1 MPTSVILKLTPLP
14 SRLPSRTGFPQT
26 VRRLRASHASVQGL
40 LDNLTDLRAAK
51 QLQGMKLAR
60 LGHAQSDLL
69 RAAIV
74 FSGAGVDAVLK
85 QLVRDTL
92 PRLLRGHAPTQE
104 RWTKFLS
111 ELSKQERTVFAV
123 LKNRSVDDALLTA
136 YIDSL
141 TTRSL
146 QGHDELKNVRDA
158 LGLDEIQFSNDRLQG
173 FREFFD
179 ARNTIAHELDLKPS
193 RGQGDAERRD
203 RNMKPSLEMCDR
215 VFLLLVDY
223 VLATEELM
231 SPRLPAA

>member
-1 MPTSVILKLTPLP
+1 MLVPSSVILKLTPLP
-14 SRLPSRTGFPQT
+14 AKLPYRVGFPQT

-51 QLQGMKLAR
+51 QLQGLKLAR

-92 PRLLRGHAPTQE
+92 PKLLRVHPPTRE
-104 RWTKFLS
+104 RWTRFLS
-111 ELSKQERTVFAV
+111 DLSKQERNVFAV

-136 YIDSL
+136 YIESL

-158 LGLDEIQFSNDRLQG
+158 LGLDEVQFSNERLEG

-179 ARNTIAHELDLKPS
+179 ARNMIAHELDLKPS
-193 RGQGDAERRD
+193 RGQGDAQRRD
-203 RNMKPSLEMCDR
+203 RNMKPSLELCDS

-223 VLATEELM
+223 VRATEDLM
-231 SPRLPAA
+231 TPKLV